1 VRLKLAH
8 TSSESRVT
16 HPHDE
21 ADCKYLGKRFVCGSE
36 RCPPGAGRIRLR
48 VIAYYHFAALSSG
61 YMALT
66 GHQQIST
73 NFRPPETTLQNV
85 HRMKNAALR
94 HLLAVIAGLA
104 AVSVPVNSFA
114 ALGDLYDA
122 DFFGNRIV
130 KITPAGT
137 ASIFASGLALPR
149 GLAFDR
155 AGNLFVANA
164 ATSAST
170 IVKIT
175 PAGVK
180 STFATGFN
188 SATHLAFDASGNLFV
203 TDFHASTIVKITPA
217 GVKSTFASGLSGEDL
232 RDRGIILDAEEIPEI
247 ETMKAK
253 IAESDAALEERHQ

>member
-1 VRLKLAH
+1 MP
-8 TSSESRVT
+8 SRCWANT
-16 HPHDE
+16 AASNRILP
-21 ADCKYLGKRFVCGSE
+21 LCGIVFWVYGLD
-36 RCPPGAGRIRLR
+36 RA
-48 VIAYYHFAALSSG
+48 
-61 YMALT
+61 
-66 GHQQIST
+66 ST
-73 NFRPPETTLQNV
+73 NFDKLQTSRNNSPECAP
-85 HRMKNAALR
+85 HEKRSSPSSP
-94 HLLAVIAGLA
+94 AVIAGLA
-104 AVSVPVNSFA
+104 AASVPINSFA
-114 ALGDLYDA
+114 ALGNLYDA

-203 TDFHASTIVKITPA
+203 TDFHAGTIVKITPA

-232 RDRGIILDAEEIPEI
+232 RDRGILDAEEIPEI